1 MLERAADL
9 EAGIAA
15 VATDLDALVQ
25 AWLHDR
31 ETLLPVA
38 TPEEWAAVSLL
49 DRASAQDAGE
59 DRHRELLESALEAAT
74 RAGDEPA
81 AVRCEGELALL
92 EVAEGT
98 SRDPATGRRVLN
110 RTAEEARGRARRRA
124 AQLDATGAD
133 AEAGGLWRR
142 IAWFGAPDRP
152 VACLE
157 RAADAHARAGQP
169 YRRLLCL
176 AEAAMALS
184 RSDPGAAS
192 ARLDVLDP
200 LVADHP
206 VLRSMCLELRGRIA
220 RARGDD
226 EVALVHLRRAVAV
239 PGIAER
245 SRLTLLL
252 SLCDVLVDRGD
263 WPALEGPA
271 ADLVA
276 ASNRLRDPVLLAF
289 GQRFLGLAYV
299 ETDRPAEAAEL
310 LEPALP
316 VLAVHGPGLVAPVAW
331 ALGNALALLER
342 WAGARSAFETA
353 SAAFVAQGRVAE
365 AAHAQ
370 WRAATAAWDAGDVEA
385 ATRHFDEAVQTSR
398 SAGLVGLHV
407 EALRGRA
414 ALRAETGELARGI
427 AELDAVIPAGE
438 RLAERVGADEEE
450 FDPEVLEPDVLR
462 QGAHLLARHGHVDAA
477 VDRLQRAEALVG
489 AELELVLRTEAGI
502 VLADANRLRE
512 AEPRLRASLTE
523 LRAAGLTD
531 ERIAAAG
538 ALALALDRGGR
549 SEEAERVW
557 HGWGPDA

>member
-1 MLERAADL
+1 MSSTGRQPWGWPRRRWPASHSTPPGPGCAGRRTDLAASFDRRYGSTVTSGDLAAAHDDDLVAAVPTLPPTRLPRARRGSRAVARGTSPPRPACWSGPPTL

-59 DRHRELLESALEAAT
+59 DRHRELLESALEAAH

-81 AVRCEGELALL
+81 ALRCEGELALL

-98 SRDPATGRRVLN
+98 SRDRTTGRRVLN

-176 AEAAMALS
+176 AEAAMALA

-220 RARGDD
+220 RARGDLTRCAGAPPSGRRGARD
-226 EVALVHLRRAVAV
+226 RRAVA
-239 PGIAER
+239 PH
-245 SRLTLLL
+245 
-252 SLCDVLVDRGD
+252 
-263 WPALEGPA
+263 PA
-271 ADLVA
+271 AE
-276 ASNRLRDPVLLAF
+276 PV
-289 GQRFLGLAYV
+289 
-299 ETDRPAEAAEL
+299 
-310 LEPALP
+310 
-316 VLAVHGPGLVAPVAW
+316 
-331 ALGNALALLER
+331 
-342 WAGARSAFETA
+342 
-353 SAAFVAQGRVAE
+353 
-365 AAHAQ
+365 
-370 WRAATAAWDAGDVEA
+370 
-385 ATRHFDEAVQTSR
+385 
-398 SAGLVGLHV
+398 
-407 EALRGRA
+407 
-414 ALRAETGELARGI
+414 
-427 AELDAVIPAGE
+427 
-438 RLAERVGADEEE
+438 
-450 FDPEVLEPDVLR
+450 
-462 QGAHLLARHGHVDAA
+462 
-477 VDRLQRAEALVG
+477 
-489 AELELVLRTEAGI
+489 
-502 VLADANRLRE
+502 
-512 AEPRLRASLTE
+512 
-523 LRAAGLTD
+523 
-531 ERIAAAG
+531 
-538 ALALALDRGGR
+538 
-549 SEEAERVW
+549 
-557 HGWGPDA
+557 